1 MDAFTRA
8 REWKRIIDLAAASF
22 SRSQA
27 QNRPQTFSAGKQTV
41 AHRPV
46 NRRRLDIRLRQIPIQ
61 GAVDQFLASGEMAF
75 EIHVTKT
82 AAELLN
88 S

>member
-1 MDAFTRA
+1 MNAFKRA
-8 REWKRIIDLAAASF
+8 REWKRIIDLAVASF

-46 NRRRLDIRLRQIPIQ
+46 NRRRLDIRFRQITVQ
-61 GAVDQFLASGEMAF
+61 RAVDQFLVSDEMAF
-75 EIHVTKT
+75 NIHVIKT
-82 AAELLN
+82 AAGLLN